1 MQKIVAFLRLPIYL
15 ATAMRFAEFNM
26 LNEIRQTEVLI
37 DMGVLVAERFYK
49 DLKIMLYQIGEF
61 YVEVFY
67 HLSFG
72 VVQGFRSFEST
83 AQLEPYFSEID
94 IDCLMD

>member
-1 MQKIVAFLRLPIYL
+1 
-15 ATAMRFAEFNM
+15 MRFEQFNL

-37 DMGVLVAERFYK
+37 EQGVLVAERFYK
-49 DLKIMLYQIGEF
+49 ELKIMLYQVSEF
-61 YVEVFY
+61 YVEVYY
-67 HLSFG
+67 HLNYG

-94 IDCLMD
+94 IDCLIS